1 MANVDIKTTMDT
13 LMDFNLA
20 KKYIR
25 NFGII
30 EQLFDRETISYV
42 LPRFQLRDFATF
54 EYVSTEILGMINYY
68 VSKG

>member
-13 LMDFNLA
+13 LMDFEFA
-20 KKYIR
+20 RKYIR

-54 EYVSTEILGMINYY
+54 AM
-68 VSKG
+68 